1 MAGIEARLTIDL
13 GDLRESAEITEAEV
27 DRYLSTHDEV
37 GDVVRGLEQQY
48 DSFREAEAAG
58 SSLLAGDEPLP
69 TGEEIGNAFEAF
81 LADLDD
87 RSKGDDEPGT
97 GWEDR

>member
-1 MAGIEARLTIDL
+1 MLP
-13 GDLRESAEITEAEV
+13 TEALRAAA
-27 DRYLSTHDEV
+27 DLARAAIDQPIAQADEAAW
-37 GDVVRGLEQQY
+37 VVRGLEQQY

-69 TGEEIGNAFEAF
+69 TGEEIGRDFEAF

-87 RSKGDDEPGT
+87 RSKDDGDDAG
-97 GWEDR
+97 GGDGR